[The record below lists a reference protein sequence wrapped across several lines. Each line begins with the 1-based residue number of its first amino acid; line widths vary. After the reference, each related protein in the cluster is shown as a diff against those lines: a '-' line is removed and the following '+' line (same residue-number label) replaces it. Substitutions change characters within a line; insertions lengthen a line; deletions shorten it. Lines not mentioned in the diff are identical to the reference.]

1 MKMGAAFLVG
11 AMLAFDMGGPINK
24 TAWFFCFSLL
34 EKHIYDW
41 YAIVGVVAL
50 MPPVAVGIATYLTP
64 KLFTSQEKAAAS
76 SAIVVGATVATEP
89 AIPYATGRTAAND
102 YRQYTLRW
110 YYRNAGDRFRN
121 QTPRAGIRYF

>member
-50 MPPVAVGIATYLTP
+50 MPPSRRVSLRILRRSCLP
-64 KLFTSQEKAAAS
+64 SRRKPPPAA
-76 SAIVVGATVATEP
+76 
-89 AIPYATGRTAAND
+89 
-102 YRQYTLRW
+102 QLW
-110 YYRNAGDRFRN
+110 
-121 QTPRAGIRYF
+121 